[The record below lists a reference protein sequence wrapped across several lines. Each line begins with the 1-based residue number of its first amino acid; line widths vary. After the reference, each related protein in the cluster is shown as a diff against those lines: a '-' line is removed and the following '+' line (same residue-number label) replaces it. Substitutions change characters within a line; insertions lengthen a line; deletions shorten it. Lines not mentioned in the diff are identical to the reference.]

1 MTRNP
6 QQDPGAERAILGA
19 ILLNARAIDTANEA
33 GLTPDDFAQ
42 PGHQVLFACFGA
54 LASEDKGIDFVTVST
69 WLTDHGQLDAVG
81 GVPYLA
87 GLTGA
92 SPMLA
97 NLPTYIETVREKS
110 LTRGVLRATAGIGEG
125 VHAGE
130 VSGEAALEQAES
142 ALQVLRADSVTSKS
156 GEEIGPIAERV
167 YAEMQR
173 RERDG
178 GGEPGISTG
187 FTLIDKM
194 LGGLRAGHLDIVA
207 GRPGSGKSSWAFN
220 VAAEAAIRG
229 GLHVVAFSLEMPRD
243 DLAAR
248 MLCSE
253 ARVSSERMR
262 DAKMRHDD
270 WRPLLAATE
279 LVQDVGL
286 YIDDKPAITVAYLR
300 SVLRRRAAMR
310 PVDLVIVD
318 YLQLMRGDKE
328 DRRQGRQ
335 VEVSGISGAL
345 KGAAKEFGVPVLALA
360 QLNRKCEE
368 RTDRRPLMSD
378 LRESGAIEQD
388 ADSVSFL
395 YRGEVYE
402 PENQELKGLA
412 EFIVRKNRHGAVGT
426 VNLAWRGEFTR
437 FENLEADEQPQRR
450 AQQPAPDEGH
460 PNDERWGWA
469 G

>member
-19 ILLNARAIDTANEA
+19 VLLNARALDTANEA
-33 GLTPDDFAQ
+33 GLSPEDFAQ
-42 PGHQVLFACFGA
+42 PAHQVLFACFAA
-54 LASEDKGIDFVTVST
+54 LADADKGIDPVTVST
-69 WLTDHGQLDAVG
+69 WLADHGQLEAIG

-87 GLTGA
+87 GLAGA
-92 SPMLA
+92 TPMLS
-97 NLPTYIETVREKS
+97 NLPAYIATVREKA
-110 LTRGVLRATAGIGEG
+110 LTRGVLLATAGIGEG

-130 VSGEAALEQAES
+130 IVGEAALEQAEA
-142 ALQVLRADSVTSKS
+142 ALQGLRASSVVDAS
-156 GEEIGPIAERV
+156 GEEIGPIASRV
-167 YAEMQR
+167 YDEMQR
-173 RERDG
+173 REREG

-187 FTLIDKM
+187 YPLIDQM
-194 LGGLRAGHLDIVA
+194 LGGLRGGHLDVVA

-220 VAAEAAIRG
+220 VAAEAVIRAK
-229 GLHVVAFSLEMPRD
+229 LHVVAFSLEMPRE

-262 DAKMRHDD
+262 DAKMRRDD

-279 LVQDVGL
+279 LVQDAAL
-286 YIDDKPAITVAYLR
+286 YIDDRPAITVAYLR
-300 SVLRRRAAMR
+300 SVIRRRSMVR

-318 YLQLMRGDKE
+318 YLQLMRGDRE
-328 DRRQGRQ
+328 DRKQGRQ

-345 KGAAKEFGVPVLALA
+345 KATAKEFGVPVLALA

-368 RTDRRPLMSD
+368 RTDKRPLMSD

-402 PENQELKGLA
+402 PENQELRGLA
-412 EFIVRKNRHGAVGT
+412 ELIVRKNRHGSVGT

-437 FENLEADEQPQRR
+437 FENLEQEWEVPADKPWEKT
-450 AQQPAPDEGH
+450 G
-460 PNDERWGWA
+460 
-469 G
+469 